1 MNMNTEPTGDTEL
14 IKSHNIYAA
23 IFTKLMWVISYI
35 IKFVT
40 LEPGIYWICT
50 ASVAS
55 QTSADDK
62 TTDEENKQMAA
73 IMNRF
78 LTLSPDL
85 YPAGILKAYR
95 PKFYSL
101 LLVLTIKFSTSSL

>member
-1 MNMNTEPTGDTEL
+1 MALLGTS
-14 IKSHNIYAA
+14 IAA
-23 IFTKLMWVISYI
+23 AGGGTKHRVKRNRRRTVKAAATYGAAYRKYNRMYGGA
-35 IKFVT
+35 T
-40 LEPGIYWICT
+40 
-50 ASVAS
+50 
-55 QTSADDK
+55 DDPLPAPPAP
-62 TTDEENKQMAA
+62 TDEENKQMAA

-101 LLVLTIKFSTSSL
+101 LLVLTIKFSNSSL